1 MIYRNIATLDE
12 ATAPSPVMAGMS
24 SQRSKDRHIAR
35 SNSFCSFVS
44 TPTHCHIYATKKKKL
59 WQLIIR
65 VYHPPLNGDIRSI
78 GT

>member
-44 TPTHCHIYATKKKKL
+44 TPTHCHIYATKNK
-59 WQLIIR
+59 
-65 VYHPPLNGDIRSI
+65 
-78 GT
+78 